1 MMFKSSANARLGPHA
16 HTAYHGPW
24 QALGGHSYTKSDDSL
39 VSLSLHVHLLHVRYW
54 GNGTSL
60 SGTVLMNKTHS
71 NTLDDHDGMLC
82 PNSNG
87 AGSTRSS
94 LMVKLAAGNY
104 VVKVHP
110 PKGSPRSSVGV
121 YELSMLCNDGACPR
135 PDDSKYQDISCP
147 KTAPVSGS
155 GLKAGPCTP
164 SVFPCW
170 RCYKN
175 NVLNTHSSG
184 FFTPSD
190 FYSMYESLRRPQQPL
205 LSIHACCCS
214 PVHCSCMT
222 RTHTHTR

>member
-1 MMFKSSANARLGPHA
+1 MHTDRRRVLGPTSDQCHI
-16 HTAYHGPW
+16 
-24 QALGGHSYTKSDDSL
+24 KSFTRFSP
-39 VSLSLHVHLLHVRYW
+39 HVYNCIIIRYW
-54 GNGTSL
+54 GNGTAL
-60 SGTVLMNKTHS
+60 NGTILMDKTHS

-121 YELSMLCNDGACPR
+121 YELSMLCNNGACPR

-147 KTAPVSGS
+147 KTAPVAGS
-155 GLKAGPCTP
+155 GLKAGPCSP

-190 FYSMYESLRRPQQPL
+190 FYSMYESLRAPTTSFSLQTWQPL
-205 LSIHACCCS
+205 VGFHYTA
-214 PVHCSCMT
+214 
-222 RTHTHTR
+222 RD